1 MASREDY
8 PGGASIPDLV
18 AHWARTTPDAVAL
31 ECRNSTLTF
40 RALDEAAR
48 RVAGRIQEAGVAP
61 GSVVALSMERS
72 PEMVG
77 VLLGVLTAGCAYLPL
92 DVNARTSQIIAQAAP
107 SLVITDAAMAPSRD
121 AVPVI
126 GAEEC
131 LAHARMA
138 GKPQAGEPSLA
149 YVMPTSGS
157 GGVTKLVEV
166 THENVRYNVR
176 ALRSALGGLSPQDVY
191 LHFASFSFSS
201 SVRQL
206 FLPLSSGARVVIA
219 VDSERRDP
227 QQTLMRVQRSGV
239 TVLDLIP
246 SFLAVVIDALESLS
260 PAQSH
265 ELVGQ
270 HLRLLL
276 LASERLPGVLIQRW
290 DKAVARPAIRV
301 YNMYG
306 QTETTGIVCVHRV
319 EAATT
324 VPGTVPIGHPIPG
337 TKAYLLDGELNPVEA
352 GTVGEIVVAG
362 GGLARGYRADAAR
375 TAAKYPA
382 RPAGT
387 QLDAERLY
395 RTGDL
400 GLPSDDGAIQFV
412 GREDSL
418 VKVRGQQVD
427 LAEVERVLGTHQA
440 VAEAVVADV
449 AHDGG
454 ETRIRAF
461 VRFRPGF
468 VDERVDKRLRPLPNG
483 LRILDLNPPET
494 DFMYREIFVREVYL
508 QHGIELPENACVID
522 AGANIGLFSLFVATQ
537 LPHARVFAFEPAAPT
552 ANVLKMNVLANFC
565 PNVSVRVQG
574 FSDHRGIAALTF
586 YPHSAGMS
594 SVYPNRD
601 EEHATLTSIVANQ
614 LTLGE
619 IPEAEELRDFTAD
632 LVGAKLVEQI
642 LECVLIRLSDF
653 IDAEAIDEVD
663 LLKVDV
669 QKSEL
674 DLLGGIRD
682 EHWQR
687 IKQIVVEVHDI
698 EGRRDRMAAQLSSRG
713 YTVSIAQDAVF
724 AGSDMYYLYARRD
737 AALTSA
743 TLTGSRRGAPVA
755 TRQQAVSGTQLAS
768 FLADRVAAYQL
779 PESVEILPDFPR
791 TVSGKVDRSAIARSL
806 PWLAHDLADRQ
817 PGEVDPFVA
826 GVMAVWAEVL
836 NKPVKLTDDFFEVG
850 GNSLSAARVIT
861 RIRERYA
868 PETPI
873 RLLFEE
879 SRLELFAT
887 RLRALLR
894 AAPEL

>member
-1 MASREDY
+1 
-8 PGGASIPDLV
+8 V

-31 ECRNSTLTF
+31 ECRDSILTF

-48 RVAGRIQEAGVAP
+48 RVADRIQETGVAP

-72 PEMVG
+72 LEMVV

-92 DVNARTSQIIAQAAP
+92 DVHTRAEQIVTQAAP
-107 SLVITDAAMAPSRD
+107 SLVITDTAAAPSRD
-121 AVPVI
+121 EVPVLD
-126 GAEEC
+126 AKEC
-131 LAHARMA
+131 LAHAGTG
-138 GKPQAGEPSLA
+138 GKPQTSEPGLA

-157 GGVTKLVEV
+157 GGVLKLVEV
-166 THENVRYNVR
+166 THANVCYNVQ
-176 ALRSALGGLSPQDVY
+176 ALRSALGGISPRDAY

-206 FLPLSSGARVVIA
+206 FLPLLSGARVVIA
-219 VDSERRDP
+219 VGHERRDP
-227 QQTLMRVQRSGV
+227 QQTLVRVQRSGV

-246 SFLAVVIDALESLS
+246 SFLAVLVDTLENSS
-260 PAQSH
+260 TSR
-265 ELVGQ
+265 ERVGQ

-276 LASERLPGVLIQRW
+276 LASERLPGGLIQRW
-290 DKAVARPAIRV
+290 DRTVARRAIRV

-319 EAATT
+319 EPATT
-324 VPGTVPIGHPIPG
+324 VQGTVPIGHPIPG
-337 TKAYLLDGELNPVEA
+337 TEAYLLDSSLNPVAA

-375 TAAKYPA
+375 TAVKFPAYPA
-382 RPAGT
+382 GAQP
-387 QLDAERLY
+387 DAERLY

-400 GLPSDDGAIQFV
+400 GLRSDDGTIQFV
-412 GREDSL
+412 GREDGL

-427 LAEVERVLGTHQA
+427 LAEIERVLGTHPA
-440 VAEAVVADV
+440 VAEAIVADV
-449 AHDGG
+449 AHEG
-454 ETRIRAF
+454 EEVRIRAF
-461 VRFRPGF
+461 VRCRPEF
-468 VDERVDKRLRPLPNG
+468 VDERVDKRLRLLPNG
-483 LRILDLNPPET
+483 LRILDLNPAET
-494 DFMYREIFVREVYL
+494 DFMYREIFVREVYV

-522 AGANIGLFSLFVATQ
+522 AGANIGLFSLSVATR
-537 LPHARVFAFEPAAPT
+537 LPHARVFAFEPAAPI
-552 ANVLKMNVLANFC
+552 ADVLKMNVLVNSC

-574 FSDHRGIAALTF
+574 FSDHRGVAALTF
-586 YPHSAGMS
+586 YPHTAGMS
-594 SVYPNRD
+594 SVHPNRD

-632 LVGAKLVEQI
+632 LVGAKLVEQT

-653 IDAEAIDEVD
+653 IDAEAIDKVD

-674 DLLGGIRD
+674 DLLSGIRE

-698 EGRRDRMAAQLSSRG
+698 GGRRDRLAAHLSSYG
-713 YTVSIAQDAVF
+713 YAVSVSQDAAF
-724 AGSDMYYLYARRD
+724 AGSDMYYLYARRE
-737 AALTSA
+737 AAQTSA
-743 TLTGSRRGAPVA
+743 SLAGSHSGPPAPA
-755 TRQQAVSGTQLAS
+755 RQQVVSGSQLAS
-768 FLADRVAAYQL
+768 FLADRMAAYQL

-791 TVSGKVDRSAIARSL
+791 TVSGKVDRSAIERPL
-806 PWLAHDLADRQ
+806 PWLGPDWADRQ
-817 PGEVDPFVA
+817 PEEIDPFVA

-836 NKPVKLTDDFFEVG
+836 NKPVKPADDFFEVG

-868 PETPI
+868 PEAPI

-887 RLRALLR
+887 RLRALR
-894 AAPEL
+894 GKPER